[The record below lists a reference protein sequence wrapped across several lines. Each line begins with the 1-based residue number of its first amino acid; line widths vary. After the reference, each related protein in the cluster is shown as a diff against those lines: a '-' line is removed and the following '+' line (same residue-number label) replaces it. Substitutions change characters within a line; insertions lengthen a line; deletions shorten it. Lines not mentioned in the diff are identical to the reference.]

1 MFLTLIL
8 LTVVL
13 CLIVAYLWNL
23 KCQYDY
29 FKRHNI
35 PGPPPTFLFGHY
47 LTFWSTDSYSRQLEQ
62 WTKQYGSIY
71 GLFEGSRPMYVVSD
85 VDFIQEVYIKQFA
98 SFHSRR
104 LWNNMAST
112 TICN

>member
-1 MFLTLIL
+1 MFVTFIL
-8 LTVVL
+8 LPVIL
-13 CLIVAYLWNL
+13 CLIVAYFFNL

-35 PGPPPTFLFGHY
+35 PGPLPTFLFGHY
-47 LTFWSTDSYSRQLEQ
+47 LTFWSTDCYSRQLEK

-85 VDFIQEVYIKQFA
+85 VDFLQEIYIKQFA
-98 SFHSRR
+98 
-104 LWNNMAST
+104 
-112 TICN
+112 